1 MSWSRTRASELTSRL
16 GRAGRRRR
24 GLHRRAGGFA
34 RPLRRARLALDVYAM
49 PRVET
54 SSCFLPSTAAGGF
67 PPSSHRRPCLALFL
81 RTAMDHLHIPKT
93 GINIPNMGMADALCS
108 RTQQRVLG
116 LLFGQ
121 PDRRFGTVELIKL
134 AGSGSG
140 AVQRELERLSTS
152 GLVTSTVAGRQR
164 GYQAN
169 RASPI
174 FGELSGLV
182 EKISGVPDV
191 LREALVEI
199 QPKIMFAFLYG
210 SVAKEL
216 DTVGCVIDVL
226 VVSDALRLEEL
237 YGALQAAEARLAR
250 RSSPTFNSSAEYR
263 KRRRAKHPFLAKVM
277 AGMRVTLVGTEDAV
291 GTSR

>member
-1 MSWSRTRASELTSRL
+1 MEQ
-16 GRAGRRRR
+16 
-24 GLHRRAGGFA
+24 
-34 RPLRRARLALDVYAM
+34 
-49 PRVET
+49 
-54 SSCFLPSTAAGGF
+54 
-67 PPSSHRRPCLALFL
+67 
-81 RTAMDHLHIPKT
+81 LHIPKM
-93 GINIPNMGMADALCS
+93 GINIPNMGMADALFS

-121 PDRRFGTVELIKL
+121 PDRQFGTVELIKL

-152 GLVTSTVAGRQR
+152 GLVTSSVAGRQR
-164 GYQAN
+164 WYQAN

-216 DTVGCVIDVL
+216 DTAKSDIDVL

-237 YGALQAAEARLAR
+237 YEALQAAEARLAR
-250 RSSPTFNSSAEYR
+250 RISPTLYTSAEYR

-277 AGMRVTLVGTEDAV
+277 AGKRVILVGTEDAV